1 MVLNSLIESG
11 LIHACIA
18 SIGGCSINY
27 AIAIKKNKK
36 PKMVCYLID
45 VTLSV
50 FIAYYAFW
58 AMEDLMNFRPI
69 QAILVCII
77 LGNIG
82 ARVVLELSEIFIS
95 KIDLVLEVIFKGEQ
109 INGSRNEKQ

>member
-1 MVLNSLIESG
+1 MINSLIGSG
-11 LIHACIA
+11 LIHAFIA

-27 AIAIKKNKK
+27 AIAIKNNKK
-36 PKMVCYLID
+36 PKMICYLID
-45 VTLSV
+45 VTMSI

-58 AMEDLMNFRPI
+58 AMEDLMNFQPI

-82 ARVVLELSEIFIS
+82 ARVILEISEVFIA
-95 KIDLVLEVIFKGEQ
+95 KIDLILELIFKGGHN
-109 INGSRNEKQ
+109 NGSWNKK

>member
-1 MVLNSLIESG
+1 MILDSLIESG

-36 PKMVCYLID
+36 PKMICYFID
-45 VTLSV
+45 VTMSV

-58 AMEDLMNFRPI
+58 AMEDLMNFQPI

-95 KIDLVLEVIFKGEQ
+95 KIDLVLEVIFKGGQ
-109 INGSRNEKQ
+109 NNDSWHEK

>member
-1 MVLNSLIESG
+1 MILNSLIESG

-36 PKMVCYLID
+36 PKMICYLVD
-45 VTLSV
+45 VTMSI

-58 AMEDLMNFRPI
+58 AMEDLMNFQPI

-82 ARVVLELSEIFIS
+82 ARVVLELSEIFIT
-95 KIDLVLEVIFKGEQ
+95 KIDLILEVIFKGGQ
-109 INGSRNEKQ
+109 NNGSWHEK

>member
-1 MVLNSLIESG
+1 MINSLIESG
-11 LIHACIA
+11 LIHAFIA

-27 AIAIKKNKK
+27 AIAIKNNKK
-36 PKMVCYLID
+36 PKMICYLID
-45 VTLSV
+45 VTMSI

-58 AMEDLMNFRPI
+58 AMEDLMNFQPI

-82 ARVVLELSEIFIS
+82 ARVILEISEVFIA
-95 KIDLVLEVIFKGEQ
+95 KIDLILELIFKGGHN
-109 INGSRNEKQ
+109 NGSWNKK

>member
-1 MVLNSLIESG
+1 MI
-11 LIHACIA
+11 
-18 SIGGCSINY
+18 
-27 AIAIKKNKK
+27 
-36 PKMVCYLID
+36 CYFID
-45 VTLSV
+45 VTMSV

-58 AMEDLMNFRPI
+58 AMEDLMNFQPI

-95 KIDLVLEVIFKGEQ
+95 KIDLVLEVIFKGGQ
-109 INGSRNEKQ
+109 NNDSWHEK

>member
-1 MVLNSLIESG
+1 MLNSLIESG
-11 LIHACIA
+11 LIHAFIA

-36 PKMVCYLID
+36 PRMICYLVD
-45 VTLSV
+45 VTMSI

-58 AMEDLMNFRPI
+58 AMEDLMDFQPI

-82 ARVVLELSEIFIS
+82 ARVVLELSEIFIT
-95 KIDLVLEVIFKGEQ
+95 KIDLILEVIFKGGQ
-109 INGSRNEKQ
+109 NNGSWHEK

>member
-1 MVLNSLIESG
+1 MINSLIGSG
-11 LIHACIA
+11 LIHAFIA

-27 AIAIKKNKK
+27 AIAIKNNKK
-36 PKMVCYLID
+36 PKMICYLID
-45 VTLSV
+45 VTMSI

-58 AMEDLMNFRPI
+58 AMEDLMNFQPI

-82 ARVVLELSEIFIS
+82 ARVILGVSEVFIAKLDLILEL
-95 KIDLVLEVIFKGEQ
+95 VFKGGQ
-109 INGSRNEKQ
+109 NNGSWNKK

>member
-1 MVLNSLIESG
+1 MINSLIGSG
-11 LIHACIA
+11 LIHAFIA

-27 AIAIKKNKK
+27 AIAIKNNKK
-36 PKMVCYLID
+36 PKMICYLID
-45 VTLSV
+45 VTMSI

-58 AMEDLMNFRPI
+58 AMEDLMNFQPI

-82 ARVVLELSEIFIS
+82 ARVVLELSEIFIT
-95 KIDLVLEVIFKGEQ
+95 KIDLILEVIFKGGQ
-109 INGSRNEKQ
+109 TNGSWHEK

>member
-1 MVLNSLIESG
+1 
-11 LIHACIA
+11 
-18 SIGGCSINY
+18 
-27 AIAIKKNKK
+27 
-36 PKMVCYLID
+36 MVCYLID
-45 VTLSV
+45 VTISV

-58 AMEDLMNFRPI
+58 AMEDLMNFQPI

-95 KIDLVLEVIFKGEQ
+95 KVDLVLEVIFKGGQ
-109 INGSRNEKQ
+109 NNGSWHKK

>member
-1 MVLNSLIESG
+1 MLNSLIESG
-11 LIHACIA
+11 LIHAFIA

-36 PKMVCYLID
+36 PKMICYLVD
-45 VTLSV
+45 VTMSI

-58 AMEDLMNFRPI
+58 AMEDLMNFQPI

-82 ARVVLELSEIFIS
+82 ARVVLELSEIFIT
-95 KIDLVLEVIFKGEQ
+95 KIDLILEVIFKGGQ
-109 INGSRNEKQ
+109 NNGSWHEKQ

>member
-1 MVLNSLIESG
+1 MLNSLIESG
-11 LIHACIA
+11 LIHAFIA

-36 PKMVCYLID
+36 PRMICYLVD
-45 VTLSV
+45 VTMSI

-58 AMEDLMNFRPI
+58 AMEDLMNFQPI

-82 ARVVLELSEIFIS
+82 ARVVLELSEIFIT
-95 KIDLVLEVIFKGEQ
+95 KIDLILEVIFKGGQ
-109 INGSRNEKQ
+109 TNGSWHEK

>member
-36 PKMVCYLID
+36 PKMICYLID
-45 VTLSV
+45 VTISV

-58 AMEDLMNFRPI
+58 AMEDLMNFQMKKQEEISLESMEIPCVSG
-69 QAILVCII
+69 AI
-77 LGNIG
+77 
-82 ARVVLELSEIFIS
+82 F
-95 KIDLVLEVIFKGEQ
+95 
-109 INGSRNEKQ
+109 

>member
-1 MVLNSLIESG
+1 
-11 LIHACIA
+11 
-18 SIGGCSINY
+18 
-27 AIAIKKNKK
+27 
-36 PKMVCYLID
+36 MVCYLID
-45 VTLSV
+45 VTISV

-58 AMEDLMNFRPI
+58 AMEDLMNFQPI

-95 KIDLVLEVIFKGEQ
+95 KVDLVLEVIFKGGRN
-109 INGSRNEKQ
+109 NGSWHEK

>member
-1 MVLNSLIESG
+1 MINSLIGSG
-11 LIHACIA
+11 LIHAFIA

-27 AIAIKKNKK
+27 AIAIKNNKK
-36 PKMVCYLID
+36 PKMICYLID
-45 VTLSV
+45 VTMSI

-58 AMEDLMNFRPI
+58 AMEDLMNFQPI

-82 ARVVLELSEIFIS
+82 ARVILGVSEIFIA
-95 KIDLVLEVIFKGEQ
+95 KLDLILELVFKGGQ
-109 INGSRNEKQ
+109 NNGSWNKK

>member
-1 MVLNSLIESG
+1 MLNSLIGSG
-11 LIHACIA
+11 LIHAFIA

-27 AIAIKKNKK
+27 AIAIKNNKK
-36 PKMVCYLID
+36 PKMICYLID
-45 VTLSV
+45 VTMSI

-58 AMEDLMNFRPI
+58 AMEDLMNFQPI

-82 ARVVLELSEIFIS
+82 ARVILGVSEAFIAKLDLILEL
-95 KIDLVLEVIFKGEQ
+95 VFKGGHD
-109 INGSRNEKQ
+109 NGSWNKK

>member
-1 MVLNSLIESG
+1 MINSLIGSG
-11 LIHACIA
+11 LIHAFIA

-27 AIAIKKNKK
+27 AIAIKNNKK
-36 PKMVCYLID
+36 PKMICYLID
-45 VTLSV
+45 VTMSI

-58 AMEDLMNFRPI
+58 AMEDLMNFQPI

-82 ARVVLELSEIFIS
+82 ARVILEISEIFIA
-95 KIDLVLEVIFKGEQ
+95 KIDLILELIFKGGHN
-109 INGSRNEKQ
+109 NGSWNKK

>member
-1 MVLNSLIESG
+1 MTLYSLIESG

-27 AIAIKKNKK
+27 AIAVKKNKK
-36 PKMVCYLID
+36 PKVVCYLID
-45 VTLSV
+45 VTISV

-58 AMEDLMNFRPI
+58 AMEDLMNFQPI

-95 KIDLVLEVIFKGEQ
+95 KIDLVLEVIFKGGHT
-109 INGSRNEKQ
+109 NGSRNDK

>member
-1 MVLNSLIESG
+1 MLNSLIESG
-11 LIHACIA
+11 LIHAFIA

-36 PKMVCYLID
+36 PKMICYLVD
-45 VTLSV
+45 VTMSI

-58 AMEDLMNFRPI
+58 AMEDLMNFQPI

-82 ARVVLELSEIFIS
+82 ARVVLELSEIFIT
-95 KIDLVLEVIFKGEQ
+95 KIDLILEVIFKGGQ
-109 INGSRNEKQ
+109 NNGSWHEK